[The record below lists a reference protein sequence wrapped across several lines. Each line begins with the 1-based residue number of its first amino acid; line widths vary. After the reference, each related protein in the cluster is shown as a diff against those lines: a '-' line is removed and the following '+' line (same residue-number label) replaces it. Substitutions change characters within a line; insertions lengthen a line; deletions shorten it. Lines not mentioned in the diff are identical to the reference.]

1 MYIMYNRNE
10 TVTWKPNA
18 NSLFFCMAVPKPHV
32 IWMTNSAFQ
41 DLRCSS
47 GFDLGFQTV
56 FILLFL
62 LYLWLIANF
71 KPFYLDY
78 CSPARQ
84 PKVMY
89 RPCLHWIQKKKR
101 VQSSWR
107 NIWRASVYY
116 CIWWWSTRETV
127 TFLGLATSLLTRL
140 NVFDLLSFVLLQ
152 CIFHRHR
159 LIL

>member
-47 GFDLGFQTV
+47 GFDLCFQTV
-56 FILLFL
+56 FIPLCL
-62 LYLWLIANF
+62 LYLWLFANF
-71 KPFYLDY
+71 TPFYLDY

-84 PKVMY
+84 PNVMY
-89 RPCLHWIQKKKR
+89 CPGLHWLQKTRKSPKH
-101 VQSSWR
+101 WR
-107 NIWRASVYY
+107 NIWNVRTSVYY
-116 CIWWWSTRETV
+116 CIWWSTRKTV
-127 TFLGLATSLLTRL
+127 IFLGLATSLLTQL
-140 NVFDLLSFVLLQ
+140 NVYGWLSLYCYLSQ
-152 CIFHRHR
+152 T
-159 LIL
+159 